1 MIRVFRGAI
10 LKGSERADFPVVRG
24 LAVYDFPVTLHMG
37 VAKPDG
43 DNRPERQQVMSAPA
57 IQAPRSA
64 ALHGRQFLPALHS
77 HA

>member
-1 MIRVFRGAI
+1 
-10 LKGSERADFPVVRG
+10 
-24 LAVYDFPVTLHMG
+24 MG